1 MKLIVLIL
9 VLIVAALSLFVIFKD
24 MTGAQVMT
32 ECPEGFILHSGYCID
47 PVCTT
52 GQVICHTENNFMMPV
67 ECTCVAVM
75 GKFLCGIERQ
85 EETAVKSPL
94 CVRRG
99 QLGTPCGHYD
109 QKKDLC
115 VPNS

>member
-1 MKLIVLIL
+1 MKAVIL
-9 VLIVAALSLFVIFKD
+9 VLVLLVAASSLFVMFKG

-32 ECPEGFILHSGYCID
+32 SCPEGYILHSGHCID

-52 GQVICHTENNFMMPV
+52 GKVRCYTENNFMRPI

-75 GKFLCGIERQ
+75 GKFLCGVERQ

-99 QLGTPCGHYD
+99 QLGIPCGHYNVT
-109 QKKDLC
+109 KDVC
-115 VPNS
+115 VPN